1 VTVSLLDVLVSGRP
15 DRPALHLPQ
24 GYKTGALLMA
34 VVLVSGLA
42 GRRFGQSEVTPR
54 TR

>member
-1 VTVSLLDVLVSGRP
+1 MRRVTRRTGVGTTGSPVLD
-15 DRPALHLPQ
+15 LPRLCR
-24 GYKTGALLMA
+24 TGALLAAA
-34 VVLVSGLA
+34 VVVSGLA